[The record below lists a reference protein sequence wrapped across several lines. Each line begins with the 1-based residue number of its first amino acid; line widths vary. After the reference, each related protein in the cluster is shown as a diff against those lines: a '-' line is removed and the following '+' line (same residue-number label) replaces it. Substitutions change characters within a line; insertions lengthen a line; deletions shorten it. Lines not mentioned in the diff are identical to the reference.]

1 MLRLLTLNYE
11 YPPIGGGGGNAH
23 QHILQSLARYDDL
36 TTTLIAPT
44 PNQEGCEESPSP
56 RMRCI
61 HLPIKKQALLY
72 WRRSEVIRYLWD
84 HYRFLKTHL
93 KNETYDLCHV
103 FFGFPTGLLAYLNR
117 SLVPYL
123 VSVRG
128 SDVPGYNKRFALDYV
143 ILGPLLKR
151 IYHQS
156 QSVVANSSGLK
167 ALFESQYPQLCA
179 QVIPNGVDTEFY
191 KPSPGEQSSEIH
203 IVTVARLI
211 PRKGIDLLINACV
224 SLIQKDTP
232 LQCHIIGEGPEKERL
247 MKLADQANVKKCIH
261 FHGMMAKKDI
271 AAFLPHC
278 DIFALPSYAEGMS
291 NAALEAMACGLT
303 LVLTDTG
310 GSREL
315 IDGNGMIIPLGSV
328 DDLTKALSDLIHSP
342 LRLKDMQEK
351 SRQHAHN
358 FSWDNVADQYY
369 DLYKRIVS
377 H

>member
-23 QHILQSLARYDDL
+23 QHILRSLTRYDDL

-44 PNQEGCEESPSP
+44 PKPEGCDESSSP
-56 RMRCI
+56 RMRHI
-61 HLPIKKQALLY
+61 LLPIKKQALLY
-72 WRRSEVIRYLWD
+72 WRRSEIIRYLWD
-84 HYRFLKTHL
+84 HYRFLGTHL
-93 KNETYDLCHV
+93 RKETYDLCHV

-143 ILGPLLKR
+143 ILGPLLKQ

-156 QSVVANSSGLK
+156 RSIVANSSGLK
-167 ALFESQYPQLCA
+167 ALFDSQYPQLCA
-179 QVIPNGVDTEFY
+179 HVIPNGVDTDFF
-191 KPSPGEQSSEIH
+191 KPCPGEHSSEIH

-224 SLIQKDTP
+224 SLIQKETP

-247 MKLADQANVKKCIH
+247 MQLADQANVKKYIH
-261 FHGMMAKKDI
+261 FHGMMAKKEI

-291 NAALEAMACGLT
+291 NAALEAMACGLA

-315 IDGNGMIIPLGSV
+315 ISGNGLIISAGSV
-328 DDLTKALSDLIHSP
+328 EDLTKALSDLIPSP
-342 LRLKDMQEK
+342 SRLKDMQEK

-369 DLYKRIVS
+369 DLYKRIAS